1 MDAVSESRRSIYDAS
16 TVSSVSIP
24 SIADTDSA
32 STIRAFG
39 FDNEIMKS
47 RVYRQLP
54 AKARVSVNTTFELLL
69 TLYGQTKLVIEN
81 STTHKTDPE
90 IGEERHSLENVNQEE
105 AVKANLL
112 HPEKLDF
119 NEKRELILRRTED
132 DLRRTEDELNAYK
145 IRLAELEQKIFD
157 LGIEDFRSGERTLRH
172 EIGELIAY
180 RGFGLREDKLLPR
193 DARKLRA
200 DLEGTQWLL
209 HERTEATSN
218 LIKIISNLR
227 DELFWK
233 NQVERDLKAVI
244 GKLERKN
251 KRLSEDQEQ
260 SRHVIKRI
268 A

>member
-1 MDAVSESRRSIYDAS
+1 M
-16 TVSSVSIP
+16 
-24 SIADTDSA
+24 
-32 STIRAFG
+32 
-39 FDNEIMKS
+39 
-47 RVYRQLP
+47 
-54 AKARVSVNTTFELLL
+54 FEFLL
-69 TLYGQTKLVIEN
+69 TLYGQTKLVIEK

-90 IGEERHSLENVNQEE
+90 IGEERYSLEKVNQEE

-119 NEKRELILRRTED
+119 NKERELI
-132 DLRRTEDELNAYK
+132 LRRTEDELNAYK

-157 LGIEDFRSGERTLRH
+157 LGIEDFRIGEKTLRH

-180 RGFGLREDKLLPR
+180 RGFGLREDKLLPS

-200 DLEGTQWLL
+200 DLKGTQWLL
-209 HERTEATSN
+209 QQTTEATSN
-218 LIKIISNLR
+218 LIQIISNLKK
-227 DELFWK
+227 ELSWK
-233 NQVERDLKAVI
+233 NQVERDLRAVI